1 MTSYEFVIWLKGFTE
16 ACNDYTATPKQWDR
30 IKEVLEDVED
40 YDDNT
45 GIDVEID
52 DYKPE
57 RDIFRNPSYPPPIGP
72 YTAPYWSLGTP
83 AWIQNPGTTSGT
95 TIISGSGNITTSG
108 SGSGNTFTTTDG
120 TTTNTVTVWNDK
132 MGCWHYTNYPEGFGY
147 YTNSTLD
154 KTIPEE
160 TKKQLLD

>member
-30 IKEVLEDVED
+30 IKEVLDEVED
-40 YDDNT
+40 YDDNH

-52 DYKPE
+52 DFKP
-57 RDIFRNPSYPPPIGP
+57 DIPPYNPYHTGSPIVW
-72 YTAPYWSLGTP
+72 T
-83 AWIQNPGTTSGT
+83 PGTTSGT
-95 TIISGSGNITTSG
+95 IPINTSG
-108 SGSGNTFTTTDG
+108 STGFINTGGGNIIH
-120 TTTNTVTVWNDK
+120 TVWNDK

-147 YTNSTLD
+147 YTNSTLG
-154 KTIPEE
+154 KTTPEE